1 MNRPT
6 FYCLGAL
13 NLFFV
18 GVLATEIYVTTQPID
33 PATLTAL
40 KKNVTIQSQEE
51 QTTGLDLSDPSEDSY
66 SDLVERPMFIKGRK
80 PVEEPIP
87 EEMALA
93 TAHKTEN
100 VNWELIGIYRTPK
113 GTTAFFSRSNGHLPK
128 DNFRKCKL
136 GDSLDGW
143 QLSDIN
149 ENGVNLT
156 QGTET
161 KNLPLR
167 KMKPKNATPT
177 PVSPTNPTP
186 LPVPAPQ
193 AVDAANLTVQ
203 PTTIDNQVP
212 TPESEDQSNQ

>member
-40 KKNVTIQSQEE
+40 KKNVTIQPQEE
-51 QTTGLDLSDPSEDSY
+51 QTTGLDLSDPSEESY

-177 PVSPTNPTP
+177 PVSPANPTP

>member
-6 FYCLGAL
+6 LYCLGAL

-18 GVLATEIYVTTQPID
+18 GVLAIEVYLTTQPID
-33 PATLTAL
+33 AAALTVQ
-40 KKNVTIQSQEE
+40 KKNVTALQEE
-51 QTTGLDLSDPSEDSY
+51 ATDLNLSDPSEDNY

-93 TAHKTEN
+93 TAQKTEN
-100 VNWELIGIYRTPK
+100 VNWELIGIYSTPK
-113 GTTAFFSRSNGHLPK
+113 GTTAFFSRSNGRLPK

-136 GDSLDGW
+136 GDALDGW
-143 QLSDIN
+143 HLSEIN
-149 ENGVNLT
+149 ENAVSLT

-161 KNLPLR
+161 KKLPLR
-167 KMKPKNATPT
+167 KMKPKNPTPT
-177 PVSPTNPTP
+177 PVSPANATP
-186 LPVPAPQ
+186 IPVPEPQ
-193 AVDAANLTVQ
+193 NVDATNLTVQ

-212 TPESEDQSNQ
+212 SSEPEDQSNQ

>member
-6 FYCLGAL
+6 LYCLGAL

-18 GVLATEIYVTTQPID
+18 GVLAIEVYLTTQPID
-33 PATLTAL
+33 AAALTVQ
-40 KKNVTIQSQEE
+40 KKNVTALQEE
-51 QTTGLDLSDPSEDSY
+51 ATDLNLSDPSEDNY

-93 TAHKTEN
+93 TAQKTEN
-100 VNWELIGIYRTPK
+100 VNWELIGIYSTPK
-113 GTTAFFSRSNGHLPK
+113 GTTAFFSRSNSRLPK

-136 GDSLDGW
+136 GDALDGW
-143 QLSDIN
+143 HLSEIN
-149 ENGVNLT
+149 ENAVSLT

-161 KNLPLR
+161 KKLPLR
-167 KMKPKNATPT
+167 KMKPKNPTPT
-177 PVSPTNPTP
+177 PVSPANAT
-186 LPVPAPQ
+186 PVPVPEPQ
-193 AVDAANLTVQ
+193 NVDATNLTVQ

-212 TPESEDQSNQ
+212 SSEPEDQSNQ

>member
-6 FYCLGAL
+6 LYCLGAL

-18 GVLATEIYVTTQPID
+18 GVLAIEVYLTTQPID
-33 PATLTAL
+33 ATAL
-40 KKNVTIQSQEE
+40 TVQKKNVTALQEE
-51 QTTGLDLSDPSEDSY
+51 ATDLNLSDPSEDNY

-93 TAHKTEN
+93 TAQKTEN
-100 VNWELIGIYRTPK
+100 VNWELIGIYSTPK
-113 GTTAFFSRSNGHLPK
+113 GTTAFFSRSNGRLPK

-136 GDSLDGW
+136 GDALDGW
-143 QLSDIN
+143 HLSEIN
-149 ENGVNLT
+149 ENAVSLT

-161 KNLPLR
+161 KKLPLR
-167 KMKPKNATPT
+167 KMKPKNPTPT
-177 PVSPTNPTP
+177 PVSPANAT
-186 LPVPAPQ
+186 PVPVPEPQ
-193 AVDAANLTVQ
+193 NVDATNLTVQ

-212 TPESEDQSNQ
+212 SSEPEDQSNQ

>member
-6 FYCLGAL
+6 LYCLGAL

-18 GVLATEIYVTTQPID
+18 GVLAIEVYLTTQPID
-33 PATLTAL
+33 AAALTVQ
-40 KKNVTIQSQEE
+40 KKNVTALQEE
-51 QTTGLDLSDPSEDSY
+51 ATDLNLSDPSEDNY

-93 TAHKTEN
+93 TAQKTEN
-100 VNWELIGIYRTPK
+100 VNWELIGIYSTPK
-113 GTTAFFSRSNGHLPK
+113 GTTAFFSRSNGRLPK

-136 GDSLDGW
+136 GDTLDGW
-143 QLSDIN
+143 QLSEIN

-167 KMKPKNATPT
+167 KMKPKNSSPATVSPANATP
-177 PVSPTNPTP
+177 V
-186 LPVPAPQ
+186 PVPAPQ
-193 AVDAANLTVQ
+193 NVDAINLTVQ
-203 PTTIDNQVP
+203 PTTTDNQVP
-212 TPESEDQSNQ
+212 SPEPEDQSNQ

>member
-6 FYCLGAL
+6 LYCLGAL

-18 GVLATEIYVTTQPID
+18 GVLAIEVYLTTQPID
-33 PATLTAL
+33 AAALTVQ
-40 KKNVTIQSQEE
+40 KKNVTALQEE
-51 QTTGLDLSDPSEDSY
+51 ATDLNLSDPSEDSY

-93 TAHKTEN
+93 TAQKTEN
-100 VNWELIGIYRTPK
+100 VNWELIGIYSTPK
-113 GTTAFFSRSNGHLPK
+113 GTTAFFSRSNGRLPK

-136 GDSLDGW
+136 GDTLDGW
-143 QLSDIN
+143 HLSEIN
-149 ENGVNLT
+149 ENAVSLT

-161 KNLPLR
+161 KKLPLR
-167 KMKPKNATPT
+167 KMKPKNPTPT
-177 PVSPTNPTP
+177 PVSPANATP
-186 LPVPAPQ
+186 VPVPAPQ
-193 AVDAANLTVQ
+193 NVDATNLTVQ

-212 TPESEDQSNQ
+212 SSEPEDQSNQ

>member
-6 FYCLGAL
+6 LYCLGAL

-18 GVLATEIYVTTQPID
+18 GVLAIEVYLTTQPID
-33 PATLTAL
+33 AAALTVQ
-40 KKNVTIQSQEE
+40 KKNVTAMQEE
-51 QTTGLDLSDPSEDSY
+51 ATDLNLSDPSEDNY

-93 TAHKTEN
+93 TAQKTEN
-100 VNWELIGIYRTPK
+100 VNWELIGIYSTPK
-113 GTTAFFSRSNGHLPK
+113 GTTAFFSRSNGRLPK

-136 GDSLDGW
+136 GDALDGW
-143 QLSDIN
+143 HLSEIN
-149 ENGVNLT
+149 ENAVSLT

-161 KNLPLR
+161 KKLPLR
-167 KMKPKNATPT
+167 KMKPKNPTPT
-177 PVSPTNPTP
+177 PVSPANATP
-186 LPVPAPQ
+186 IPVPEPQ
-193 AVDAANLTVQ
+193 NVDATNLTVQ

-212 TPESEDQSNQ
+212 SSEPEDQSNQ

>member
-6 FYCLGAL
+6 LYCLGAL

-18 GVLATEIYVTTQPID
+18 GVLAIEVYLTTQPID
-33 PATLTAL
+33 AAALTVQ
-40 KKNVTIQSQEE
+40 KKNVTVLQEE
-51 QTTGLDLSDPSEDSY
+51 ATDLNLSDPSEDNY

-93 TAHKTEN
+93 TAQKTEN
-100 VNWELIGIYRTPK
+100 VNWELIGIYSTPK
-113 GTTAFFSRSNGHLPK
+113 GTTAFFSRSNGRLPK

-136 GDSLDGW
+136 GDALDGW
-143 QLSDIN
+143 HLSEIN
-149 ENGVNLT
+149 ENAVSLT

-161 KNLPLR
+161 KKLPLR
-167 KMKPKNATPT
+167 KMKPKNPTPT
-177 PVSPTNPTP
+177 PVSPANAT
-186 LPVPAPQ
+186 PVPVPEPQ
-193 AVDAANLTVQ
+193 NVDATNLTVQ

-212 TPESEDQSNQ
+212 SSEPEDQSNQ

>member
-6 FYCLGAL
+6 LYCLGAL

-18 GVLATEIYVTTQPID
+18 GVLAIEVYLTTQPID
-33 PATLTAL
+33 AAALTVQ
-40 KKNVTIQSQEE
+40 KKNVTALQEE
-51 QTTGLDLSDPSEDSY
+51 ATDLNLSDPSEDNY

-93 TAHKTEN
+93 TAQKTEN
-100 VNWELIGIYRTPK
+100 VNWELIGIYSTPK
-113 GTTAFFSRSNGHLPK
+113 GTTAFFSRSNGRLPK

-136 GDSLDGW
+136 GDALDGW
-143 QLSDIN
+143 HLSEIN
-149 ENGVNLT
+149 ENAVSLT

-161 KNLPLR
+161 KKLPLR
-167 KMKPKNATPT
+167 KMKPKNPTPT
-177 PVSPTNPTP
+177 PVSPANAT
-186 LPVPAPQ
+186 PVPVPEPQ
-193 AVDAANLTVQ
+193 NVDATNLTVQ

-212 TPESEDQSNQ
+212 SSEPEDQSNQ

>member
-6 FYCLGAL
+6 LYCLGAL

-18 GVLATEIYVTTQPID
+18 GVLAIEVYLTTQPID
-33 PATLTAL
+33 AAALTVQ
-40 KKNVTIQSQEE
+40 KKNVTALQEE
-51 QTTGLDLSDPSEDSY
+51 ATDLNLSDPSEDNY

-93 TAHKTEN
+93 TAQKTEN
-100 VNWELIGIYRTPK
+100 VNWELIGIYSTPK
-113 GTTAFFSRSNGHLPK
+113 GTTAFFSRSNGRLPK

-136 GDSLDGW
+136 GDALDGW
-143 QLSDIN
+143 HLSEIN
-149 ENGVNLT
+149 ENAVSLT

-161 KNLPLR
+161 KKLPLR
-167 KMKPKNATPT
+167 KMKPKNPIPT
-177 PVSPTNPTP
+177 PVSPANAT
-186 LPVPAPQ
+186 PVPVPEPQ
-193 AVDAANLTVQ
+193 NVDATNLTVQ

-212 TPESEDQSNQ
+212 SSEPEDQSNQ

>member
-6 FYCLGAL
+6 LYCLGAL

-18 GVLATEIYVTTQPID
+18 GVLAIEVYLTTQPID
-33 PATLTAL
+33 AAALTVQ
-40 KKNVTIQSQEE
+40 KKNVTALQEE
-51 QTTGLDLSDPSEDSY
+51 ATDLNLSDPSEDNY

-93 TAHKTEN
+93 TAQKLES
-100 VNWELIGIYRTPK
+100 VNWELIGIYSTPK
-113 GTTAFFSRSNGHLPK
+113 GTTAFFSRSNGRLPK

-136 GDSLDGW
+136 GDALDGW
-143 QLSDIN
+143 HLSEIN
-149 ENGVNLT
+149 ENAVSLT

-161 KNLPLR
+161 KKLPLR
-167 KMKPKNATPT
+167 KMKPKNPTPT
-177 PVSPTNPTP
+177 PVSPANATP
-186 LPVPAPQ
+186 VTVPEPQ
-193 AVDAANLTVQ
+193 NVDATNLTVQ

-212 TPESEDQSNQ
+212 SSEPEDQSNQ

>member
-6 FYCLGAL
+6 LYCLGAL

-18 GVLATEIYVTTQPID
+18 GVLAIEVYLTTQPID
-33 PATLTAL
+33 AAALTVQ
-40 KKNVTIQSQEE
+40 KKNVTVQQEE
-51 QTTGLDLSDPSEDSY
+51 ATDLNLSDPSEDNY

-93 TAHKTEN
+93 TAQKTEN
-100 VNWELIGIYRTPK
+100 VNWELIGIYSTPK
-113 GTTAFFSRSNGHLPK
+113 GTTAFFSRSNGRLPK

-136 GDSLDGW
+136 GDALDGW
-143 QLSDIN
+143 HLSEIN
-149 ENGVNLT
+149 ENAVSLT

-161 KNLPLR
+161 KKLPLR
-167 KMKPKNATPT
+167 KMKPKNPTPT
-177 PVSPTNPTP
+177 PVSPANATP
-186 LPVPAPQ
+186 IPVPEPQ
-193 AVDAANLTVQ
+193 NVDATNLTVQ

-212 TPESEDQSNQ
+212 SSEPEDQSNQ

>member
-6 FYCLGAL
+6 LYCLGAL

-18 GVLATEIYVTTQPID
+18 GVLAIEVYLTTQPID
-33 PATLTAL
+33 AAALTVQ
-40 KKNVTIQSQEE
+40 KKNVTALQEE
-51 QTTGLDLSDPSEDSY
+51 ATDLNLSDPSEDNY

-93 TAHKTEN
+93 TAQKTEN
-100 VNWELIGIYRTPK
+100 VNWELIGIYSTPK
-113 GTTAFFSRSNGHLPK
+113 GTTAFFSRSNGRLPK

-136 GDSLDGW
+136 GDVLDGW
-143 QLSDIN
+143 HLSEIN
-149 ENGVNLT
+149 ENAVSLT

-161 KNLPLR
+161 KKLPLR
-167 KMKPKNATPT
+167 KMKPKYPTPSPVSPANATPI
-177 PVSPTNPTP
+177 
-186 LPVPAPQ
+186 PVPEPQ
-193 AVDAANLTVQ
+193 NVDATNLTVQ

-212 TPESEDQSNQ
+212 SSEPEDQSNQ

>member
-6 FYCLGAL
+6 LYCLGAL

-18 GVLATEIYVTTQPID
+18 GVLAIEVYLTTQPID
-33 PATLTAL
+33 ATAL
-40 KKNVTIQSQEE
+40 TVQKKNVTALQEE
-51 QTTGLDLSDPSEDSY
+51 ATDLNLSDPSEDNY

-93 TAHKTEN
+93 TAQKTEN
-100 VNWELIGIYRTPK
+100 VNWELIGIYSTPK
-113 GTTAFFSRSNGHLPK
+113 GTTAFFSRSNGRLPK

-136 GDSLDGW
+136 GDALDGW
-143 QLSDIN
+143 HLSEIN
-149 ENGVNLT
+149 ENAVSLT

-161 KNLPLR
+161 KKLPLR
-167 KMKPKNATPT
+167 KMKPKNPTPT
-177 PVSPTNPTP
+177 PVSPANATP
-186 LPVPAPQ
+186 IPVPEPQ
-193 AVDAANLTVQ
+193 NVDATNLTVQ

-212 TPESEDQSNQ
+212 SSEPEDQSNQ

>member
-6 FYCLGAL
+6 LYCLGAL

-18 GVLATEIYVTTQPID
+18 GVLAIEVYLTTQPID
-33 PATLTAL
+33 AAALTVQ
-40 KKNVTIQSQEE
+40 KKNVTALQEE
-51 QTTGLDLSDPSEDSY
+51 ATDLNLSDPSEDNY

-93 TAHKTEN
+93 TAQKTEN
-100 VNWELIGIYRTPK
+100 VNWELIGIYSTPK
-113 GTTAFFSRSNGHLPK
+113 GTTAFFSRSNGRLPK

-136 GDSLDGW
+136 GDALDGW
-143 QLSDIN
+143 HLSEIN
-149 ENGVNLT
+149 ENAVSLT

-161 KNLPLR
+161 KKLPLR
-167 KMKPKNATPT
+167 KMKPKNPTPT
-177 PVSPTNPTP
+177 PVSPANAT
-186 LPVPAPQ
+186 PVPVAEPQ
-193 AVDAANLTVQ
+193 NVDATNLTVQ

-212 TPESEDQSNQ
+212 SSEPEDQSNQ

>member
-40 KKNVTIQSQEE
+40 KKNVTIQPQEE
-51 QTTGLDLSDPSEDSY
+51 QTTGLDLYDPSEESY

>member
-6 FYCLGAL
+6 LYCLGAL

-18 GVLATEIYVTTQPID
+18 GVLAIEVYLTTQPID
-33 PATLTAL
+33 AAALTVQ
-40 KKNVTIQSQEE
+40 KKNVTALQEE
-51 QTTGLDLSDPSEDSY
+51 ATDLNLSDPSEDNY

-93 TAHKTEN
+93 TAQKTEN
-100 VNWELIGIYRTPK
+100 VNWELIGIYSTPK
-113 GTTAFFSRSNGHLPK
+113 GTTAFFSRSNGRLPK

-136 GDSLDGW
+136 GDALDGW
-143 QLSDIN
+143 HLSEIN
-149 ENGVNLT
+149 ENAVSLT

-161 KNLPLR
+161 KKLPLR
-167 KMKPKNATPT
+167 KMKPKNPTPS
-177 PVSPTNPTP
+177 PVSPANATP
-186 LPVPAPQ
+186 IPVPEPQ
-193 AVDAANLTVQ
+193 NVDATNLTVQ

-212 TPESEDQSNQ
+212 SSEPEDQSNQ

>member
-6 FYCLGAL
+6 LYCLGAL

-18 GVLATEIYVTTQPID
+18 GVLAIEVYLTTQPID
-33 PATLTAL
+33 ATAL
-40 KKNVTIQSQEE
+40 TVQKKNVTALQEE
-51 QTTGLDLSDPSEDSY
+51 ATDLNLSDPSEDNY

-93 TAHKTEN
+93 TAQKTEN
-100 VNWELIGIYRTPK
+100 VNWELIGIYSTPK
-113 GTTAFFSRSNGHLPK
+113 GTTAFFSRSNGRLPK

-136 GDSLDGW
+136 GDALDGW
-143 QLSDIN
+143 HLSEIN
-149 ENGVNLT
+149 ENAVSLT

-161 KNLPLR
+161 KKLPLR
-167 KMKPKNATPT
+167 KMKPKNPTPS
-177 PVSPTNPTP
+177 PVSPANATP
-186 LPVPAPQ
+186 IPVPEPQ
-193 AVDAANLTVQ
+193 NVDATNLTVQ

-212 TPESEDQSNQ
+212 SSEPEDQSNQ

>member
-40 KKNVTIQSQEE
+40 KKNVTIQPQEE
-51 QTTGLDLSDPSEDSY
+51 QTTGLDLSDPSEESY